1 MTAAATRNLNRRP
14 ATIHLIGCTVLR
26 VEDTAIYGPKP
37 GQPPVFTI
45 DGVSVCLAEVA
56 GIRAVL
62 ATGAVDEDHARQTS
76 TRLVTELADWLD
88 LSGFAAI
95 SEDHYRKFHR
105 VGSMTAHSGQP
116 GEWPF
121 TFTVNP
127 AGTVILYPAPHKESA
142 TLNGWLIG
150 PHPPALFS
158 APVIDGH
165 HYPRGSDQDHLAQH
179 LAALLALHRIK
190 AAITVHAGDRTYR
203 APGTSV
209 IGARI
214 YYPGES
220 TGSATQQQW
229 LHAVLSAVTAVPQ
242 ITAHPDPQPPV
253 AGLPPD
259 VLVEYHRPHRPWTIY
274 AIDTDAAAP

>member
-1 MTAAATRNLNRRP
+1 M
-14 ATIHLIGCTVLR
+14 LR

-45 DGVSVCLAEVA
+45 DGVSVCLAQVA

-62 ATGAVDEDHARQTS
+62 ATGAADEDHARTVS

-88 LSGFAAI
+88 LAGFAPI

-105 VGSMTAHSGQP
+105 VGSMTADSGEP

-127 AGTVILYPAPHKESA
+127 AGTVILYPAPHKDSA
-142 TLNGWLIG
+142 TINGWLIG
-150 PHPPALFS
+150 PHQPALFS
-158 APVIDGH
+158 EPAIDH
-165 HYPRGSDQDHLAQH
+165 HNYPRGSDHDHLAQH
-179 LAALLALHRIK
+179 LAALLALHRIR
-190 AAITVHAGDRTYR
+190 AAIAVHTSDRTYR
-203 APGTSV
+203 APGNSV
-209 IGARI
+209 IAARV

-220 TGSATQQQW
+220 TDPAAQQQW

-242 ITAHPDPQPPV
+242 VTAHPDPQTSA
-253 AGLPPD
+253 AGVPPD
-259 VLVEYHRPHRPWTIY
+259 VLVEYHLPRRPWTI
-274 AIDTDAAAP
+274 DTEN